1 MPPLKVFVFDY
12 ATGATAQDG
21 MPPASLRRQSQMM
34 LHALLGD
41 LGQVPGIALVTLET
55 AGTPGTVD
63 APRTPWIHAAP
74 VASGAF
80 QRRFDACVQAADAVW
95 PLAPEAGGMLERLS
109 RQVLRHQ
116 RILLGSQPQAL
127 RVAASRLR
135 TARVLARAGITV
147 VPTYAPGQPRPAT
160 NNAWVVKPDVGAD
173 YEDTR
178 IFSTADAALAW
189 IADRAGY
196 VLQPFIPGKLGSL
209 SLLCRDGAAQL
220 LGCNEHR
227 IAVRDNQFH
236 LLGTT
241 VNSLP
246 DRDGAFARLG
256 QQVAQALPGL
266 WGHAGIDFVLA
277 EQGIAVLA
285 VHARMTPS
293 YAGLHASLGCN
304 PAAMVLDLLASQ
316 TGASGSVGTPRF
328 AVKPV
333 PVSVDVAAF
342 DSA

>member
-12 ATGATAQDG
+12 ATGATAQHAT
-21 MPPASLRRQSQMM
+21 PPASLRRQSQMM

-55 AGTPGTVD
+55 AGAPGTVD
-63 APRTPWIHAAP
+63 APGTSWTRGVP
-74 VASGAF
+74 GAF

-135 TARVLARAGITV
+135 TARALARAGIAV

-178 IFSTADAALAW
+178 IFSTAEAALAW

-209 SLLCRDGAAQL
+209 SLLCHDGAAQL

-246 DRDGAFARLG
+246 DSDGAFALLG
-256 QQVAQALPGL
+256 QKVARALPGL

-277 EQGIAVLA
+277 EHGITVLA

-304 PAAMVLDLLASQ
+304 PAAMVLDLLTPPS
-316 TGASGSVGTPRF
+316 GASSVGTPRSP
-328 AVKPV
+328 VKPV
-333 PVSVDVAAF
+333 AVSVDVAAF
-342 DSA
+342 DGA

>member
-1 MPPLKVFVFDY
+1 
-12 ATGATAQDG
+12 
-21 MPPASLRRQSQMM
+21 MM

-55 AGTPGTVD
+55 QAAPGTMD
-63 APRTPWIHAAP
+63 APRAPWMHAAP
-74 VASGAF
+74 GAF

-127 RVAASRLR
+127 RVAGSRLR
-135 TARVLARAGITV
+135 TARVLARAGIAV

-178 IFSTADAALAW
+178 IFSTAEAALAW
-189 IADRAGY
+189 ISDRAGY

-246 DRDGAFARLG
+246 DNDGAFARLG
-256 QQVAQALPGL
+256 QKVARALPGL

-277 EQGIAVLA
+277 EHGITVLA

-304 PAAMVLDLLASQ
+304 PAAMVLDLL
-316 TGASGSVGTPRF
+316 TPPCGASSVGTARSQ
-328 AVKPV
+328 VKPV
-333 PVSVDVAAF
+333 AVSVDVAAF
-342 DSA
+342 DGA